1 MKGKTITSCILVGL
15 IFSNILAL
23 AQEEDKNADE
33 ILARM
38 KTQLNLT
45 NAQVTAVKPIIKE
58 YADRRQDLMQSPE
71 TILTPSKRGI
81 RSQMKQ
87 LKEEEKKKLSQ
98 VLTPDQMKKWDQ
110 GENVKDF
117 LNQNETGDADRTP
130 QTGGMSF

>member
-15 IFSNILAL
+15 LFSNILAL
-23 AQEEDKNADE
+23 AQEEDKNADT

-58 YADRRQDLMQSPE
+58 YADRRQDIMRSPE
-71 TILTPSKRGI
+71 TILTPSKRRT
-81 RSQMKQ
+81 RSQIKQ
-87 LKEEEKKKLSQ
+87 LEEEENIKLSQ
-98 VLTPDQMKKWDQ
+98 ILTPDQMKKWKQ

-117 LNQNETGDADRTP
+117 LNQDETGNTDRIP
-130 QTGGMSF
+130 QTGGMGF